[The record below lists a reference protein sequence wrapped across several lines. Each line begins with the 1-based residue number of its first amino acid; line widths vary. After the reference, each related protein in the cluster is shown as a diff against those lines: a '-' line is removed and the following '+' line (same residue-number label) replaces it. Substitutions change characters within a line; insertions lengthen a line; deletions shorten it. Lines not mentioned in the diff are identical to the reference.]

1 MPANPT
7 LAQQTASRRNGTRS
21 AGPRNTKKSR
31 LNAQLHGFTAT
42 IRPPEDAGQRNLY
55 DQLLGDLYEELL
67 PCGPVE
73 WTTLEA
79 IVGLELRRI
88 RIQEALG
95 AEFDFTDEADLK
107 RLGLLSRYETD
118 TINKLEKQW
127 KRLRELQSQRAQRR
141 GLSLESALIQHE
153 LEAHQQRAQHG
164 SLDLA
169 ERALSRELADLS
181 LPPEQAARVTVQ
193 MLGPVV
199 KRRPSGS
206 PAEPPGSIFGSD
218 AEDEDDDLGPCSVPE
233 VLPGPPWDPWRGVPR
248 EQLEAW
254 NDELIERKKTRLRRE
269 LEALEGATDPP
280 EELAALPAGGD

>member
-7 LAQQTASRRNGTRS
+7 PAQQTASRRNGTRTT
-21 AGPRNTKKSR
+21 GPKNSKRSR

-42 IRPPEDAGQRNLY
+42 IKPPEDPEQRNLY

-79 IVGLELRRI
+79 IVCLELRRI

-127 KRLRELQSQRAQRR
+127 KRLRELQSQRAQR
-141 GLSLESALIQHE
+141 
-153 LEAHQQRAQHG
+153 G

-181 LPPEQAARVTVQ
+181 LPPEQAARVTAQ

-199 KRRPSGS
+199 KRRPSGT
-206 PAEPPGSIFGSD
+206 PADPPGSIFASRT
-218 AEDEDDDLGPCSVPE
+218 EDEDDDLGPCSVPD

-254 NDELIERKKTRLRRE
+254 NDELIERKKTHLRRE

-280 EELAALPAGGD
+280 EELAAIGADGDSAGTNC